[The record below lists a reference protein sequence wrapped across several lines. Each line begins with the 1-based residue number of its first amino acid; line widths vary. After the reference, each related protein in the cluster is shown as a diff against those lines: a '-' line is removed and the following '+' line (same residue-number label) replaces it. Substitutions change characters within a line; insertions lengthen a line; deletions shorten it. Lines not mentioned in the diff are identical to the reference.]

1 MQVVKA
7 AGLLAAVAAASAQ
20 VSVLSGDVDVV
31 EMAGEPV
38 EHIHSVVGPRDLAA
52 GDGLVGLNAFLKNL
66 RFGPRPGPCPGVG
79 RDDAPEKVCSGNVLQ
94 VERYIAQTPLS
105 VLGIN
110 KPLACFVTKE
120 EDANI
125 KPYCS
130 NYTSGSSQLTQG
142 WLTSG
147 TFRAWG
153 TFLTDAFIS
162 SIALTVGDVVSNDN
176 RIPFALSV
184 KGINLAF
191 ETDARTYD
199 VTINLKVPL
208 ILPNGLRLGD
218 MKNDV
223 HLIMNKATDATKIG
237 LSSKMRLV
245 PEYCDNFEPYLR
257 PGATCVGGFVSID
270 KDDIPRYID
279 FASAN
284 EACVLDLSLQ
294 SLRFKDGNL
303 GYASLKILGVDLSSF
318 LFQVLGGLIGGLIA
332 GIVCSTVRSMV
343 WISQG
348 AAGTKFNSAGW
359 RAGTFNYLL
368 TKAYTTVHSYLI
380 DLQGAVPGTA
390 LHGSFV
396 LGNETA
402 LQGRL
407 SAAQGAAAFLWKNDT
422 AYGVISGTL
431 NSVLGGTNSS
441 SGRLVINDLVE
452 RFAPGGVW
460 TVPDATKPFYNVDLG
475 ADATTF
481 TAAAGAVN
489 SEFKVVGFKLAG
501 LSSFVNSGA
510 DSFKLMDNLATTQ
523 HYNQTASK
531 FQLRNKLKMAKLV
544 VSVDLR
550 ITLTPGDWALA
561 WQGMD
566 AATLAARKM
575 VLPFTLSIAINN
587 PSIDAFLGLAWNP
600 KELYGSKL
608 GALLDTP
615 AGQSSLALNCFAR
628 TVYRAELSSLRMSAT
643 FSPVTISNFQQLDG
657 TVKLLIEEGSKLAS
671 RGLSGLLNRQL
682 PAFSETLLKPAFN
695 SNVSSFL
702 KEVTPCWKYQYNTT
716 EQLVDLEAN
725 IGALAVR
732 DALNKAFGGN
742 PVQQSNFDVNTLAV
756 LLLDTYKNN
765 ITSFIAGDSFT
776 LRKTPQTQS
785 DYQVIPKSGN
795 FNGELA
801 TAFSKKQTA
810 KISLSQVELKN
821 LGSVYRLQFEPAARR
836 EVRVGAAIGD
846 GFVLNPAG
854 TAQVKTEPV
863 QVAGTVSGQVCR
875 RGEAPL
881 NTGRCAQAIVETTD
895 ATRITLKADISVD
908 LVATLAV
915 DVNRLM
921 NLDFNDIA
929 YPACALVALT
939 DYGVSSLLLNTTT
952 FYAQVAPT
960 QGSWSLSPMGQAL
973 AQMNQEL
980 SAGQLK
986 KSTAQVRYIIK
997 RVGDYAKQ
1005 VLNDSAAANKGNATF
1020 ANCRTYQVVINSTA
1034 LNTALALGSALPTT
1048 TLSLPT
1054 FTPQGLIQYWPF
1066 DGPDV
1071 KTRKVVNASSMWE
1084 KSPTIVIPV
1093 GSEAFSIKDNA
1104 LVDVL
1109 RSSAQN
1115 TAKGTQDLLYKLTNS
1130 SYFGQVFKNRTDAT
1144 GTHVDL
1150 SVTKAF
1156 LDQFLNLSFASDSFI
1171 EGLYVE
1177 LRSLRANS
1185 IEEVAFAFFQE
1196 YDQAAQ
1202 FTTKHFVSFPFTFVA
1217 ELTFA
1222 LRTSGEF
1229 VGKPKGTISEEVL
1242 TVRFNVT
1249 DLRFDL
1255 VTFLAVDKT
1264 VLNELQLDH
1273 YVEVSRDQT
1282 FSLRPNFLA
1291 CVLKPAFVGGA
1302 GLPGFQISYSNI
1314 ENLVLVPENGNF
1326 STSDLWTDGFAKT
1339 LGVSLEALLTTF
1351 QDQMPDITQG
1361 YLRPEIN
1368 DVIAKALQGAQD
1380 AVLCGDP
1387 LPPVL
1392 DQQFFDFTKSKQM
1405 LSFYD
1410 FVQDNLLN
1418 PSSPAYINNIVNLFL
1433 KGGFPSLSTG
1443 FSQLPLSYNQQEF
1456 GTVSLSL
1463 ANVLITNLNTFDSIT
1478 LFDWRAVRNA
1488 TLTDAERPYVTRTA
1502 FRTGAD
1508 LVSGGLVVPYN
1519 IELSMEMRLTVD
1531 GLFQPREGMALAPD
1545 GSNSRVQDDLKFAM
1559 SLSEVMLAM
1568 ELLTK
1573 LDVAQLLRVK
1583 LAGFLKLSQY
1593 PCLLTAFPPGGFG
1606 IKFFDLQVGNVTAML
1621 ECVGVC
1627 NSPQLQALQ
1636 DQTAKTNQKIN
1647 DLLTT
1652 GIKQGIKILNSYLSS
1667 SQLQDTISQEIDLSQ
1682 VNCFSPPQLDVGL
1695 PPFKE
1700 VALYMGLVAVSGL
1713 FAALIGFA
1721 FLVPLHMKRR
1731 DLVMKVALLKTAAKG
1746 EAAQADFALQE
1757 QRLVSAFRHPAIPA
1771 GWRFCLPAWAVINMI
1786 FFLHAALFTVGAN
1799 VQLKLGLFGD
1809 TTQPLNLMS
1818 FTLASSINDMWNA
1831 GTIVLSLA
1839 IAILSGAWP
1848 YAKNI
1853 MLIYAW
1859 VAPTTLI
1866 GSHKRG
1872 FMLEVLDALGKWSL
1886 IDLYVLI
1893 MLCVGFR
1900 FYIASSMNTA
1910 LTDYLPAD
1918 AVVVD
1923 VVVSPGWGIYGFLF
1937 GAIGS
1942 LLANHLMIYWNRKA
1956 LEADEA
1962 FEDKTNGTYVE
1973 ETPTAKIAVSQYRFN
1988 AADASGRIYGFG
2000 PGTKLAVTALGVV
2013 AGLFIIV
2020 GSFVPLMNFQF
2031 MGIAGI
2037 AINLI
2042 DSSLVTSS
2050 YSSVEIAAGIV
2061 RGASPDFGTRLG
2073 ILFLQAIFLAFALI
2087 VPIAL
2092 LVAFGVLWYVPLTL
2106 KAQRSA
2112 TFLCEIFM
2120 AWEALIILI
2129 LSVIGAVLQISQLAQ
2144 FIVINS
2150 TGSIC
2155 ANIENFLLGRG
2166 ISSSD
2171 SKCFDVKAAMEPTG
2185 IILTVGCF
2193 AMIALSFIMVR
2204 LLKGVVKDRTQA
2216 NKRKECRCPAAPS
2229 ETRSWRRWM
2238 LRTCTVP
2245 VARINLGASSSMT
2258 SFRGESPA
2266 SNSVAMPNPVFANN
2280 SRKSAQVD
2288 V

>member
-52 GDGLVGLNAFLKNL
+52 GDGLNGLNAFLKNL
-66 RFGPRPGPCPGVG
+66 RFGPRPGPCPGVSAN
-79 RDDAPEKVCSGNVLQ
+79 DAADLVCGGNVLQ
-94 VERYIAQTPLS
+94 VERYIAMTQLT
-105 VLGIN
+105 VLGRS
-110 KPLACFVTKE
+110 KPLACFVTSE
-120 EDANI
+120 AEAADT
-125 KPYCS
+125 PYCT
-130 NYTSGSSQLTQG
+130 NFPAGSPKLTQG
-142 WLTSG
+142 WLTAG
-147 TFRAWG
+147 TFKAWG
-153 TFLTDAFIS
+153 TFLTDTFIS
-162 SIALTVGDVVSNDN
+162 SIALTVGDANNNDN
-176 RIPFALSV
+176 RIPFALNV
-184 KGINLAF
+184 KGINLGF
-191 ETDARTYD
+191 ETDAHTYD
-199 VTINLKVPL
+199 VVINLVVPL
-208 ILPNGLRLGD
+208 IFPNGVNLGTAKD
-218 MKNDV
+218 DV
-223 HLIMNKATDATKIG
+223 HIIMSKVSDATKIG
-237 LSSKMRLV
+237 LSSSMRLV

-257 PGATCVGGFVSID
+257 PDATCVGDFVSID

-284 EACVLDLSLQ
+284 GACVLDLSL
-294 SLRFKDGNL
+294 SNIAFREGNI
-303 GYASLKILGVDLSSF
+303 GYAKLPLIMDFVFK
-318 LFQVLGGLIGGLIA
+318 VLGNLIGGLVA

-348 AAGTKFNSAGW
+348 AANTRMNTAGW
-359 RAGTFNYLL
+359 KAGTFNYLL
-368 TKAYTTVHSYLI
+368 TKAYKTVHSYLI
-380 DLQGAVPGTA
+380 DLRGAEPGTA

-407 SAAQGAAAFLWKNDT
+407 TAAQAAAAFQWKNDT
-422 AYGVISGTL
+422 AYGVITGTL

-460 TVPDATKPFYNVDLG
+460 AVPDATKPFYNVDLG
-475 ADATTF
+475 AGATTF

-501 LSSFVNSGA
+501 LSSFVNSGV

-523 HYNQTASK
+523 FYNQTASK
-531 FQLRNKLKMAKLV
+531 FQLRNKLKMAQLV
-544 VSVDLR
+544 VSVDLM
-550 ITLTPGDWALA
+550 ITLTPGSWALA
-561 WQGMD
+561 WTGMD

-615 AGQSSLALNCFAR
+615 AGQSSLALNCFAH

-643 FSPVTISNFQQLDG
+643 FSPVTISNYQALDG
-657 TVKLLIEEGSKLAS
+657 TIKLLVEQGSKLAS

-702 KEVTPCWKYQYNTT
+702 AAVTPCWQYQYKPAP
-716 EQLVDLEAN
+716 QLVDLEAN

-742 PVQQSNFDVNTLAV
+742 PVQQSNFDVNTLAI

-795 FNGELA
+795 VTGELA
-801 TAFSKKQTA
+801 TAYSKTQTA
-810 KISLSQVELKN
+810 KISLSQAELKN
-821 LGSVYRLQFEPAARR
+821 LGSVYRLQFAPAARQ
-836 EVRVGAAIGD
+836 EVRVGAAIGK
-846 GFVLNPAG
+846 GLVLNPAG
-854 TAQVKTEPV
+854 TNKVATNPV
-863 QVAGTVSGQVCR
+863 QVAGIVSGQVCR
-875 RGEAPL
+875 RGAAPL
-881 NTGRCAQAIVETTD
+881 NTGRCAEAIAETND
-895 ATRITLKADISVD
+895 ATRITLSADISVD
-908 LVATLAV
+908 LVAALAV

-952 FYAQVAPT
+952 FYATVAPT
-960 QGSWSLSPMGQAL
+960 QGSWSQSPMGLAL
-973 AQMNQEL
+973 AQMNVEL
-980 SAGQLK
+980 SAGQLA

-1005 VLNDSAAANKGNATF
+1005 VLNDSAAANKGKATF
-1020 ANCRTYQVVINSTA
+1020 ANCRTYQVVLNSTA
-1034 LNTALALGSALPTT
+1034 LSTALALGSALPTAANA
-1048 TLSLPT
+1048 SLPA

-1066 DGPDV
+1066 DGPDP
-1071 KTRKVVNASSMWE
+1071 KTRKVVMPSSTWE
-1084 KSPTIVIPV
+1084 QSPTIVVPA
-1093 GSEAFSIKDNA
+1093 GHEAFSVKDNT
-1104 LVDVL
+1104 LVGVL

-1115 TAKGTQDLLYKLTNS
+1115 TAAGTQDLLYKLTNS

-1156 LDQFLNLSFASDSFI
+1156 LDQFVNASFASDGFI
-1171 EGLYVE
+1171 EGLNVE
-1177 LRSLRANS
+1177 LRSLRANA
-1185 IEEVAFAFFQE
+1185 IEQVAFAFFQE
-1196 YDQAAQ
+1196 YDSGAQ

-1229 VGKPKGTISEEVL
+1229 VGKPKGTISEEVM

-1255 VTFLAVDKT
+1255 VTFLAVDKK

-1273 YVEVSRDQT
+1273 FVQVSRDQT

-1291 CVLKPAFVGGA
+1291 CLLTPAFVGGA
-1302 GLPGFQISYSNI
+1302 GLPGFQISYSDI
-1314 ENLVLVPENGNF
+1314 AHLELVPVNGNF

-1339 LGVSLEALLTTF
+1339 LGVALEALLATY
-1351 QDQMPDITQG
+1351 QDQMADITQG
-1361 YLRPEIN
+1361 YLRPKI
-1368 DVIAKALQGAQD
+1368 DSAIAVTLQGAQD

-1392 DQQFFDFTKSKQM
+1392 DQQYFDFTKSQQ
-1405 LSFYD
+1405 LLGFYD
-1410 FVQDNLLN
+1410 FVQNNLLN
-1418 PSSPAYINNIVNLFL
+1418 PSSPAYINNIVNLWL
-1433 KGGFPSLSTG
+1433 QGGFPSLSTG
-1443 FSQLPLSYNQQEF
+1443 FSQLPLSYNQQSF

-1463 ANVLITNLNTFDSIT
+1463 ANVRVTNLDTFDSIT

-1488 TLTDAERPYVTRTA
+1488 TLTDAERPYVTRTS
-1502 FRTGAD
+1502 FHTGVD
-1508 LVSGGLVVPYN
+1508 LVSGGLVVPRN
-1519 IELSMEMRLTVD
+1519 IDLSMEVRLTVD
-1531 GLFQPREGMALAPD
+1531 GLFEPREGMALAPD
-1545 GSNSRVQDDLKFAM
+1545 NSMSRVQDDLKFTM
-1559 SLSEVMLAM
+1559 SLSELMLAM

-1583 LAGFLKLSQY
+1583 LAGFLQLAQY

-1606 IKFFDLQVGNVTAML
+1606 VKFFDLQVGNVTASL

-1627 NSPQLQALQ
+1627 NSVQLQVLQ
-1636 DQTAKTNQKIN
+1636 DQNAKTNQKIN
-1647 DLLTT
+1647 DLVTT
-1652 GIKQGIKILNSYLSS
+1652 GIKQGIKILNTYLSS
-1667 SQLQDTISQEIDLSQ
+1667 SQLQDTISQEIDASQ
-1682 VNCFSPPQLDVGL
+1682 VNCFSPPQLDVAV
-1695 PPFKE
+1695 PAFVE
-1700 VALYMGLVAVSGL
+1700 VANYMAVVALSGL
-1713 FAALIGFA
+1713 FSALIGFA

-1731 DLVMKVALLKTAAKG
+1731 DQVMKVALLKTAAKG

-1757 QRLVSAFRHPAIPA
+1757 QRLLSAFRHPAIPA
-1771 GWRFCLPAWAVINMI
+1771 AVRFCLPAWAFINML
-1786 FFLHAALFTVGAN
+1786 FFIHAALFTAGAS

-1809 TTQPLNLMS
+1809 TTKPLNLMS

-1831 GTIVLSLA
+1831 GTIFLSLA

-1848 YAKNI
+1848 YVKNI

-1859 VAPTTLI
+1859 VAPTTLL

-1872 FMLEVLDALGKWSL
+1872 FMLEALDALGKWSL

-1900 FYIASSMNTA
+1900 FYIKSSMNTA

-1923 VVVSPGWGIYGFLF
+1923 VVVSPQWGIYGFLF

-1956 LEADEA
+1956 LDADEA
-1962 FEDKTNGTYVE
+1962 FEDKINGTFVE

-2000 PGTKLAVTALGVV
+2000 PGTKLAVTALGVL
-2013 AGLFIIV
+2013 AGLFILV
-2020 GSFVPLMNFQF
+2020 GSFVPLINFQF

-2037 AINLI
+2037 AINLV
-2042 DSSLVTSS
+2042 DPTLATAT

-2092 LVAFGVLWYVPLTL
+2092 LITFGVLWYVPLTL

-2129 LSVIGAVLQISQLAQ
+2129 ASVLGAVLQISQLAQ
-2144 FIVINS
+2144 FIVLNS

-2166 ISSSD
+2166 VTSSD
-2171 SKCFDVKAAMEPTG
+2171 SKCFDVKAAMEPMG
-2185 IILTVGCF
+2185 IILTVGCV
-2193 AMIALSFIMVR
+2193 AMIALSFVMVR
-2204 LLKGVVKDRTQA
+2204 LLKGVVKDRTHA

-2245 VARINLGASSSMT
+2245 VARINLGASGSIT

-2266 SNSVAMPNPVFANN
+2266 SDSVAVPNPVFAN
-2280 SRKSAQVD
+2280 SRKSGAQID